1 MKIKNIFVAL
11 AIILF
16 SFNSCSDFLER
27 EPDTILSD
35 DQIFGDAVMI
45 KSVLSNFYGR
55 ITWGQHIDDSYLYT
69 ILDEASKSDG
79 GPDTRQDFENDRWR
93 VYDYTLLRNLNQFLK
108 GVRASTI
115 LDEETR
121 NQLEGEARFIRA
133 WLYFN
138 MGRGMGGMPI
148 IGDEV
153 FEYTP
158 GMDITTM
165 QYARS
170 TEAGLYDYIISE
182 CEAIKNFLPTDPSTN
197 AARATK
203 WAALMLKA
211 RAAVYAGSIANY
223 NNKMT
228 APIRTTG
235 GEVGI
240 SPDLVAGYYETA
252 LAAAEEVINSGKYGL
267 QLTKPEDRGRNFY
280 EALSVKENNKE
291 VIWARDYKY
300 PGQTNG
306 FTQSNIPASHAEDID
321 RAYAGPIL
329 NLVEDFEYINDR
341 NGQIRTREA
350 NGDYV
355 YYDNPEDAFANK
367 DPRLWGT
374 VIYPGAIF
382 KGTPVVLQA
391 GQKYLRDG
399 KWEIRTSEP
408 GERDNNDV
416 LITSVNGPTTTNN
429 QFVNKSGFFFRKF
442 LDETPSAST
451 RGRRSE
457 MWFPRF
463 RIAEAY
469 MIASEA
475 ALELG
480 QSGKALTY
488 INAVR
493 NRAGIQELTTVTFN
507 DIVRERRVEFAFE
520 DHRYWDLKRWRLAHQ
535 FWNGIGQSE
544 YTGHQHAQQMALFP
558 YLINDPGNP
567 NHGKWVFDKFPT
579 HMSPYPR
586 RFEMRNYYNFI
597 DQGWINNN
605 PKLVKNPYQ

>member
-1 MKIKNIFVAL
+1 MKLKNIFIAFAL
-11 AIILF
+11 VLF
-16 SFNSCSDFLER
+16 ALTSCSEFLER

-35 DQIFGDAVMI
+35 DQVFGDEVMI

-55 ITWGQHIDDSYLYT
+55 ITWGQHIDDSYSYT
-69 ILDEASKSDG
+69 ILDEASKSES
-79 GPDTRQDFENDRWR
+79 GPDTRQGFEDNRWR
-93 VYDYTLLRNLNQFLK
+93 VYDYTLMRNLNQFLK
-108 GVRASTI
+108 GVRETDV
-115 LDEETR
+115 LDADT
-121 NQLEGEARFIRA
+121 QKMLEGEARFIRA

-138 MGRGMGGMPI
+138 MARGMGGMPI

-153 FEYTP
+153 FEYSP
-158 GMDITTM
+158 GMDITTL
-165 QYARS
+165 QYPRS
-170 TEAGLYDYIISE
+170 TEAEIYNYIISE
-182 CEAIKNFLPTDPSTN
+182 CEAIKNFLPENPSIN

-223 NNKMT
+223 NNKMPN
-228 APIRTTG
+228 PIKTPG

-240 SPDLVAGYYETA
+240 DANLAQGYYQTA
-252 LAAAEEVINSGKYGL
+252 LSAAEEVINSGKYEL
-267 QLTKPEDRGRNFY
+267 QLNKPDDRGRNFY

-306 FTQSNIPASHAEDID
+306 FTQINIPASHAEDID

-341 NGQIRTREA
+341 DGEIKIRDNEG
-350 NGDYV
+350 NYIF
-355 YYDNPEDAFANK
+355 YDRAEDAFANK

-382 KGTPVVLQA
+382 KGSPVVLQA
-391 GQKYLRDG
+391 GQKYFENG
-399 KWEIRTSEP
+399 EWHVRTSTP
-408 GERDNNDV
+408 GSTDENDI
-416 LITSVNGPTTTNN
+416 LITSINGPN
-429 QFVNKSGFFFRKF
+429 QSNDQYVNKSGFFFRKF

-463 RIAEAY
+463 RFAEAV

-475 ALELG
+475 AFELG
-480 QSGKALTY
+480 QADKALTY
-488 INAVR
+488 LNMVR
-493 NRAGIQELTTVTFN
+493 ERAGIQPLTSMTFD
-507 DIVRERRVEFAFE
+507 DIVQERRVEFAFE
-520 DHRYWDLKRWRLAHQ
+520 DHRYWDLKRWRIADKV
-535 FWNGIGQSE
+535 WNGIQDDPN
-544 YTGHQHAQQMALFP
+544 AQQWGLFP
-558 YLINDPGNP
+558 YLVNDPGNP
-567 NHGKWVFDKFPT
+567 NHGKWVFDKIKI
-579 HMSPYPR
+579 HMSPFPR
-586 RFEMRNYYNFI
+586 DFQMRNYYNFI